1 MVLLN
6 PLSQPGLFPYKPGTM
21 RTVSLRPGHVYDFII
36 IADSSLNIARI
47 SAAAAWQ
54 RGRVRLPRELT
65 SVQFCPA
72 EYSFGH
78 ARAVGPNHQII
89 FNYYEFIYP
98 TCCIKW
104 ILPYTAKIYLI
115 ALSLYKGLE
124 GKYERNGQYGRLA
137 YVFNHLYLPVAL
149 LDVFLRAKLSTF

>member
-1 MVLLN
+1 M
-6 PLSQPGLFPYKPGTM
+6 
-21 RTVSLRPGHVYDFII
+21 YDFII
-36 IADSSLNIARI
+36 IAYSPLDFAGIATATI
-47 SAAAAWQ
+47 GE
-54 RGRVRLPRELT
+54 RGRAHLPRELT
-65 SVQFCPA
+65 PVQYCPA

-78 ARAVGPNHQII
+78 AQAVGSNHQII